1 MKKIIGI
8 FLICFVSF
16 MYLTNCATT
25 PKVTDI
31 SGPTEII
38 EHKGTVFGIAQPDW
52 VSSVIGTPNQKTLS
66 KALGIEKHIW
76 VVTKNGE
83 NLDFIK
89 TWADQVDARAEIS
102 ASINQGISDF
112 VGATMQGDKAEVEEA
127 IERYSARASAIT
139 VSGLTKE
146 TDSRVNKISLSKMGH
161 EVSKETIDKIVS
173 KNKGR
178 KIDKD
183 KLLIKTTTKNIITYG
198 INSLINFFINLCHL
212 HYQLYHL

>member
-1 MKKIIGI
+1 MKKIIVI
-8 FLICFVSF
+8 FLICFVSLIS
-16 MYLTNCATT
+16 LTNCATT
-25 PKVTDI
+25 PKVTDV

-38 EHKGTVFGIAQPDW
+38 EHKGTVFGISQPDW

-112 VGATMQGDKAEVEEA
+112 VGATMEGDKAEVEEA

-146 TDSRVNKISLSKMGH
+146 TDWWILSRTKINKNEKS
-161 EVSKETIDKIVS
+161 ETKYTYIVVYSIDEELYTNQI
-173 KNKGR
+173 R
-178 KIDKD
+178 KAFKDEDDKFVEQ
-183 KLLIKTTTKNIITYG
+183 LIQ
-198 INSLINFFINLCHL
+198 HL
-212 HYQLYHL
+212 MNYTMIEPRT